1 MARTAGGKN
10 PVPPTPEAVGERR
23 GRGSLAGMVE
33 CAEDWDS
40 TETNADIAG
49 EFER

>member
-1 MARTAGGKN
+1 MARTVSSEG
-10 PVPPTPEAVGERR
+10 PVSPTPEADGHRR

-40 TETNADIAG
+40 TETNADIAN